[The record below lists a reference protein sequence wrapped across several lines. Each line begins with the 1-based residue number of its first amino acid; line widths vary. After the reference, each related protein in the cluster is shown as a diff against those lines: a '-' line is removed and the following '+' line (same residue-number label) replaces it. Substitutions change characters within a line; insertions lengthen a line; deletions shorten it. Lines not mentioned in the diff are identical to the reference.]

1 MPAGLTIYNDAGTV
15 QIDENWKNYGFIQKI
30 PVTITS
36 YTSSPPNPAGWNG
49 MPYQLVVSGSP
60 QLLVGCK
67 SATLQGIKQFSYYSA
82 GTWYLN
88 WLFMIPWWMG
98 GPQTETVWFYV
109 FDTMDGTY
117 SNVGFEVF
125 NAAGERVFHS
135 GAPLMRLGG
144 ASPGIQPCNVP
155 FIGDVGREYCP
166 LILVPPF
173 WVANISLTQ
182 GNRHFSWG
190 NRSIA
195 NYITADE
202 TAQLGAMASLAVS
215 ALPGLYAAIDVTGL

>member
-1 MPAGLTIYNDAGTV
+1 MTAGLTIYSDSGTV
-15 QIDENWKNYGFIQKI
+15 QIDENWKNYGFRQKF

-36 YTSSPPNPAGWNG
+36 YTSTPPNPPGLNG
-49 MPYQLVVSGSP
+49 MPYQLVIPGTP
-60 QLLVGCK
+60 QMLVGCK
-67 SATLQGIKQFSYYSA
+67 STTLQGIKQWSYYS
-82 GTWYLN
+82 GGYWYIN

-98 GPQTETVWFYV
+98 GPVTETVWFYA
-109 FDTMDGTY
+109 FDAMDGTY
-117 SNVGFEVF
+117 SNVGLEVF

-135 GAPLMRLGG
+135 DAPLMRLGG

-155 FIGDVGREYCP
+155 FTGDVGREYCP

-173 WVANISLTQ
+173 WVANVGA
-182 GNRHFSWG
+182 GNRHYSWG